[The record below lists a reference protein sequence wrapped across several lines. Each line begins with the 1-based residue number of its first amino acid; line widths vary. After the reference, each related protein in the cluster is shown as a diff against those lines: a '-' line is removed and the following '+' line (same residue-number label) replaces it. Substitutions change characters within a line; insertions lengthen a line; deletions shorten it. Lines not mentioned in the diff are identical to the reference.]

1 MNTLLSIYYWG
12 SIKWGKLKKKSLWS
26 SIPIVQFFVFVF
38 FLLLVFLY
46 KSVKSHTTPSCHYFG
61 FRIPWIQ
68 VIRRYTKG
76 SKTLINSKIQRHQFR
91 KLKTLDIY
99 ISRYHI
105 LVILIQIINGIFYVH
120 ETNLAWKDFCKL
132 WEILGIFLIS
142 FFPTSFA
149 LVS

>member
-12 SIKWGKLKKKSLWS
+12 SIKWGKLKKKISLKQYS
-26 SIPIVQFFVFVF
+26 NSTVFFFF

-149 LVS
+149 LIS